1 LLEAPFAV
9 FWSISCPEFITI
21 LSCIQAE
28 ISLDSKNPGGLM
40 KSICLFI
47 FFCSLTVLLVSC
59 AEKIEIAG
67 GRTIIVDA
75 SSEVEEADGTDY
87 APYSSLEEAIAS
99 AESGDEI
106 YILPGQ
112 YEAESEPFI
121 EPLCGNCTDHKTEVR
136 ASSGFHIKDKAL
148 SIIGKHADSVILI
161 TNAGYG
167 VLFDHSQGSILKNV
181 TITGGKRDPDGN
193 ATDAAVVVRYSQV
206 IVEDCKIVDND
217 HQLDTVIVGIGGVF
231 GRESSQITI
240 RNNLI
245 ENNGWDGI
253 ALYRGASA
261 FISDNIINKGRGAGI
276 GITWDS
282 KAIVIRND
290 ISNYWKGIGTFG
302 NSWAAVLNNIVRD
315 NLGWGVVAT
324 GFSIMEVRNNTI
336 ARNGNCG
343 FAAWSTDARGY
354 LKNNIIAFNGW
365 REEWVCPCVGVW
377 MNGKLA
383 NFPVSYNDVYGNQVG
398 EYLGMP
404 EWTGRYGNI
413 SVDPL
418 FIDSLDFRLSPESP
432 LNAAGDPYYTNSD
445 GSRSNIGAY
454 GGQEAK

>member
-1 LLEAPFAV
+1 
-9 FWSISCPEFITI
+9 
-21 LSCIQAE
+21 
-28 ISLDSKNPGGLM
+28 M
-40 KSICLFI
+40 KSVYLIMFLCLPA
-47 FFCSLTVLLVSC
+47 VLFVSC

-67 GRTIIVDA
+67 SRTIIVDA
-75 SSEVEEADGTDY
+75 SSEVEEPDGSEY
-87 APYSSLEEAIAS
+87 APYSSLEAAIAG
-99 AESGDEI
+99 ADDGDEI

-112 YEAESEPFI
+112 YEAEPQLFV
-121 EPLCGNCTDHKTEVR
+121 EPLCGNCTEHRTEVR
-136 ASSGFHIKDKAL
+136 ATSGFHIKNKAL
-148 SIIGKHADSVILI
+148 TIIGKDADSVILI

-167 VLFDHSQGSILKNV
+167 ILFDHSRGSSLTNV

-193 ATDAAVVVRYSQV
+193 ATDAAVVVRFSQV
-206 IVEDCKIVDND
+206 IVENCKIINND
-217 HQLDTVIVGIGGVF
+217 HQLDTVVVGIGGVF

-240 RNNLI
+240 RGNLI

-261 FISDNIINKGRGAGI
+261 FTSDNIINKGRGAGI

-290 ISNYWKGIGTFG
+290 VSNYWKGIGTFG
-302 NSWAAVLNNIVRD
+302 NSYAVVLNNVVHD
-315 NLGWGVVAT
+315 NLGWGVIAT
-324 GFSIMEVRNNTI
+324 GFSMMEVRNNTI
-336 ARNGNCG
+336 VQNGNCG
-343 FAAWSTDARGY
+343 FAAWSNEARGY

-383 NFPVSYNDVYGNQVG
+383 NFPVSYNDVYDNAAGQ
-398 EYLGMP
+398 YLGMP

-432 LNAAGDPYYTNSD
+432 LNAAGDPYYTNPD

-454 GGQEAK
+454 GGQESK